1 MQAAGCV
8 NLVYKPGSS
17 WLDKSMIQYQIKAVP
32 CQNYIICYSG
42 RVFLLS
48 GFNINIYCIGPPEV
62 AWEVIMVKENV
73 AGFHYELYK
82 NCLVIYVTQDLD
94 HHAVLSLR
102 ERSDKLI
109 EAGDV
114 KHVIFDF
121 KDVGFMDS
129 SGIGLLMGRYKKVM
143 FLGGRAAVTSVG
155 KAVDRIFKISGL
167 YKIIE
172 KYDTPVDAI
181 KALEVKY
188 EDYI

>member
-1 MQAAGCV
+1 MP
-8 NLVYKPGSS
+8 PGGG
-17 WLDKSMIQYQIKAVP
+17 M
-32 CQNYIICYSG
+32 
-42 RVFLLS
+42 
-48 GFNINIYCIGPPEV
+48 EV
-62 AWEVIMVKENV
+62 TMVKENV

-102 ERSDKLI
+102 ERSDRLI

-155 KAVDRIFKISGL
+155 SAVDRIFKISGL

-172 KYDTPVDAI
+172 KYDTPGDAI

>member
-8 NLVYKPGSS
+8 NLVYNQEIHDTIPDKGSTLPELHYMLFWQGIFVVPVNIFIQLFVPPPGGG
-17 WLDKSMIQYQIKAVP
+17 M
-32 CQNYIICYSG
+32 
-42 RVFLLS
+42 
-48 GFNINIYCIGPPEV
+48 EV
-62 AWEVIMVKENV
+62 TMVKENV

-102 ERSDKLI
+102 ERSDRLI

-155 KAVDRIFKISGL
+155 SAVDRIFKISGL

-172 KYDTPVDAI
+172 KYDTPGDAI